1 MENELS
7 RRRVELIVKVLLDA
21 SKKVVAKV
29 EYCLPKSDIGG
40 SSSEN
45 TPRRAGGFLLSHLKS
60 HPT

>member
-29 EYCLPKSDIGG
+29 EYCLPKSDIGVQVKTRPG
-40 SSSEN
+40 GPEASS
-45 TPRRAGGFLLSHLKS
+45 
-60 HPT
+60 